1 MTGSDHEIGGVLYE
15 RTQAQGP
22 VVRIR
27 RVAPTQGGAVCAV
40 IEVDR
45 RAGTPREAE
54 GGIPPGIMAVE
65 GDTEAAVMASLL
77 PFVEDDAA
85 IARLQALRGI
95 R

>member
-1 MTGSDHEIGGVLYE
+1 MTTSDPTHGQVLFE
-15 RTQAQGP
+15 RTMTNGA

-27 RVAPTQGGAVCAV
+27 RVESANAGSICAV

-45 RAGTPREAE
+45 RAGTPRAVE

-65 GDTEAAVMASLL
+65 GESEAAVVASLL

-85 IARLQALRGI
+85 IARLLTARGI

>member
-1 MTGSDHEIGGVLYE
+1 MPGTTSILYE
-15 RTQAQGP
+15 RSLPQGA

-27 RVAPTQGGAVCAV
+27 RVPPTAQGAVCAV

-45 RAGTPREAE
+45 RAGTARESATDV
-54 GGIPPGIMAVE
+54 PPALMAVE
-65 GDTEAAVMASLL
+65 GATEAEVVASLL

-85 IARLQALRGI
+85 VARLLATSGI

>member
-1 MTGSDHEIGGVLYE
+1 MSTTLYE
-15 RTQAQGP
+15 RTMTNGP

-27 RVAPTQGGAVCAV
+27 RLTEEGVSPVRAV

-45 RAGTPREAE
+45 RAGLQRNSGPS
-54 GGIPPGIMAVE
+54 GHPPALMAVE
-65 GDTEAAVMASLL
+65 GESEPEVLASLL

-85 IARLQALRGI
+85 VARLLAQRGV

>member
-1 MTGSDHEIGGVLYE
+1 VILYE
-15 RTQAQGP
+15 RTLPQGP

-27 RVAPTQGGAVCAV
+27 RVSALAAGGTNGAVCAV

-45 RAGTPREAE
+45 RVGTARENTAD
-54 GGIPPGIMAVE
+54 IPPALMAVE
-65 GDTEAAVMASLL
+65 GKSEDEVIASLL

-85 IARLQALRGI
+85 VARLLSERGI

>member
-1 MTGSDHEIGGVLYE
+1 MSTLYE
-15 RTQAQGP
+15 RTLPQGP

-27 RVAPTQGGAVCAV
+27 RVEPTGGGAVCAV

-45 RAGTPREAE
+45 RVGRARQDTSDV
-54 GGIPPGIMAVE
+54 PPPLMAVE
-65 GDTEAAVMASLL
+65 GDTEPAVMASLL

-85 IARLQALRGI
+85 VARLLAERGM